1 MAGTVLVLIAA
12 PGSRAIDAE
21 ALAILKQNGFGA
33 PVWLAEAEACEF
45 ALEGPVPAGCEEDL
59 RGALAPRPIDVAL
72 VDAAGRR
79 KRLLLADMDS
89 TMIRQECVDELAQL
103 AGVSDEVKAV
113 TLAAMR
119 GEIPFEESLI
129 RRVALLQG
137 LTESSIAAVMAR
149 LDYAAGGRTLL
160 ATLRANG
167 CYTVLISGGFTAFTA
182 GVAAALGFDEHRAN
196 QLDIADGRLAG
207 TVRRPILGS
216 DAKLA
221 ALDELAARLGIG
233 RNEIIAVGDGANDI
247 PMLAAAGIGVALHA
261 KPAVRHAASVRIDHG
276 DLTALLYLQATM
288 TTSLSSMRLRRRGAR
303 LTNPNGVGAPRSPP
317 TAGVRPGRTR
327 RRRRAPRGGTGAASG
342 SERVRRAASRAS
354 RTSR

>member
-12 PGSRAIDAE
+12 PGSRAIDGE
-21 ALAILKQNGFGA
+21 ALAILEQAGFGA

-45 ALEGPVPAGCEEDL
+45 VLEGLVPAMREEEL
-59 RGALAPRPIDVAL
+59 RGTLAPRPIDVAL

-103 AGVSDEVKAV
+103 AGVSDEVRDV

-119 GEIPFEESLI
+119 GEIP
-129 RRVALLQG
+129 
-137 LTESSIAAVMAR
+137 
-149 LDYAAGGRTLL
+149 
-160 ATLRANG
+160 
-167 CYTVLISGGFTAFTA
+167 AFTA

-196 QLDIADGRLAG
+196 ELDIADGRLAG

-216 DAKLA
+216 NAKLA

-233 RNEIIAVGDGANDI
+233 RNDVIAVGDGANDI

-261 KPAVRHAASVRIDHG
+261 KPAVRHAANVRIDHG
-276 DLTALLYLQATM
+276 DLTALLYLQGYRRSAFLSP
-288 TTSLSSMRLRRRGAR
+288 SLQL
-303 LTNPNGVGAPRSPP
+303 
-317 TAGVRPGRTR
+317 
-327 RRRRAPRGGTGAASG
+327 
-342 SERVRRAASRAS
+342 E
-354 RTSR
+354 